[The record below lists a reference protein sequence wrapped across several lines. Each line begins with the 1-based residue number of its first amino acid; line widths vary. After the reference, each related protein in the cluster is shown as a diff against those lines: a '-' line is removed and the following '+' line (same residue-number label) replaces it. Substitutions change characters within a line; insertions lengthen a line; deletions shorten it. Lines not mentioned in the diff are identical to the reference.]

1 MNIYSFIKKEIYM
14 PKTKKQ
20 FEEMRIAT
28 NEKIKNAGI
37 KLFASKGFADTSVQ
51 DIANLAGIST
61 GLLYRHYKSKESL
74 FYALVTQAGTA
85 LDEIKRVF
93 QCDESPSILLNQVTQ
108 NILEEIKN
116 DDNFSQYF
124 VLIEQ
129 SFKLKDKMPQIQ
141 MLIEK
146 NIVLINQTAS
156 LIDRGQK
163 LGQFIDGNAYEM
175 AILYFSIIQGLV
187 SVKSALK
194 DEFAIPDIKMVT
206 AFLKK

>member
-1 MNIYSFIKKEIYM
+1 M

-61 GLLYRHYKSKESL
+61 GLLYRHYKSKENL
-74 FYALVTQAGTA
+74 FYELVTQAGTA
-85 LDEIKRVF
+85 LDEMKHVF
-93 QCDESPSILLNQVTQ
+93 QCDESPSVLLNQVTQ

-124 VLIEQ
+124 ILIEQ
-129 SFKLKDKMPQIQ
+129 SFKLKDRIPQIQ

-146 NIVLINQTAS
+146 DIVLINQTAS

-194 DEFAIPDIKMVT
+194 DEFAVPDIKMVT

>member
-1 MNIYSFIKKEIYM
+1 M

-74 FYALVTQAGTA
+74 FYVLVTQAGTA
-85 LDEIKRVF
+85 LDEIKHVF

-124 VLIEQ
+124 ILIEQ

>member
-1 MNIYSFIKKEIYM
+1 M